1 MPILQHLA
9 HTALQTLFG
18 KRRGE
23 RECDRNLSEMAPCV
37 RNRHGKGLIR
47 GVHDGDLRRR
57 HISACHEVSRL
68 RQHIGKAFEVGRY
81 QSDAVIGSC
90 KCGLRQN
97 TVLRLTHAIDQHI
110 IRIGGKDIE
119 KGQRLFSGICRV
131 AVGILL
137 VPITENPEVFPAT
150 QKRGIGKN
158 IVRRDRGLGKQ
169 LTERVNVLT
178 AI

>member
-47 GVHDGDLRRR
+47 GVHDGNLCGR
-57 HISACHEVSRL
+57 HISACHEMSRL

-119 KGQRLFSGICRV
+119 KGQRLFPGICRM

-137 VPITENPEVFPAT
+137 VPITENTEVFPAA

-158 IVRRDRGLGKQ
+158 IVRRNRGLGKQ
-169 LTERVNVLT
+169 FTERVNVLT